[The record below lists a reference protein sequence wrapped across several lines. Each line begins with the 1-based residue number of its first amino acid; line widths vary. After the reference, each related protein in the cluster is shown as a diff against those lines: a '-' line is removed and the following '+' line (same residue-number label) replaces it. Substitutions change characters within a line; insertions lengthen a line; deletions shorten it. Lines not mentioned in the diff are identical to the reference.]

1 MSAMNVLLI
10 GATGLVGREL
20 LTQLATEPACIH
32 ITVLARRQLP
42 APVPPKVES
51 HVVDFDHLESAAE
64 FAKADAVFC
73 ALGTTIRQAGSQQR
87 FREVDFGYPLAV
99 AKLALAQGARH
110 FLLVSAL
117 GADTRSR
124 VFYNRVKGD
133 LEVSVSALGYRSVT
147 IARPSLL
154 LGHREEFR
162 LGERVFARIGWMVPR
177 RWKPVPAVDVAR
189 VLVRA
194 AVEDAAGVRVI
205 ESREI

>member
-1 MSAMNVLLI
+1 MNVLLI
-10 GATGLVGREL
+10 GATGLVGRECLRL
-20 LTQLATEPACIH
+20 LVVEPS
-32 ITVLARRQLP
+32 ITRVVVLARRPLP
-42 APVPPKVES
+42 PDALGPKVES
-51 HVVDFDHLESAAE
+51 HVVDFDHLERAAE
-64 FAKADAVFC
+64 IAKADAVFC
-73 ALGTTIRQAGSQQR
+73 ALGTTIRRAGSQQR

-117 GADTRSR
+117 GADSRSR

-133 LEVSVSALGYRSVT
+133 LEAAVRALGYRSVT

-154 LGHREEFR
+154 LGDREEFR
-162 LGERVFARIGWMVPR
+162 LGEKVFARLGWMVPR

-194 AVEDAAGVRVI
+194 AVEDVAGVRVI